1 GIACEQV
8 RKSPPDK
15 VASLRMQLGLP
26 QHAPVVGTVM
36 RFVEDKD
43 PDLWLATA
51 AEIAKARPEVHFL
64 LAGYGKLQ
72 DRIMHRIDVL
82 GLRDRLSLPGPVT
95 ELGLLYAALDVVL
108 LTSLTEGL
116 PNIAIEAQAAGR
128 PVVAADV
135 GGVSEAI
142 ADGRTGCVVRG
153 RSPQRLA
160 AAVLDVLREPSWA
173 ARAETEGPAFVA

>member
-43 PDLWLATA
+43 PDLWLAVA

-72 DRIMHRIDVL
+72 DQMTHRIDVL
-82 GLRDRLSLPGPVT
+82 GLRNRVVLPGAVT
-95 ELGLLYAALDVVL
+95 DLAPMYAAMDVFL

-116 PNIAIEAQAAGR
+116 PN
-128 PVVAADV
+128 V
-135 GGVSEAI
+135 
-142 ADGRTGCVVRG
+142 
-153 RSPQRLA
+153 
-160 AAVLDVLREPSWA
+160 
-173 ARAETEGPAFVA
+173 